1 MTSAISNVSMSTAQH
16 STPAS
21 LPLTCN
27 EIAGNFSLMGNGPI
41 VIDAKPGVILHV
53 RSGLVQVCH
62 SEEEGQQ
69 LVQGGQTFV
78 LDRTG
83 PVGLAAIDRAEVR
96 LEWPL
101 VRAQRVPASPRPRQA
116 FAYA

>member
-1 MTSAISNVSMSTAQH
+1 MTIATPNGSTTTTQA

-21 LPLTCN
+21 LPFTR
-27 EIAGNFSLMGNGPI
+27 EQIAGNFSLIGNGPI
-41 VIDAKPGVILHV
+41 VIDAKPGVTLHV

-62 SEEEGQQ
+62 PEDEGQQ
-69 LVQGGQTFV
+69 LVQGGQTIA

-83 PVGLAAIDRAEVR
+83 PVGLAAIERAEVR

-101 VRAQRVPASPRPRQA
+101 AQTHPAVVSPHRRQL